1 MEVPTEDAARTAP
14 VFNYARIWE
23 WWCTVEMIAQA
34 FEHADRKAE
43 THTPV
48 DPSKEWVLPQDGR
61 TVIHRDNRTGTIR

>member
-1 MEVPTEDAARTAP
+1 
-14 VFNYARIWE
+14 
-23 WWCTVEMIAQA
+23 MIAQA